1 MTYYVW
7 FALFAII
14 TYIVVSDKNVSDAFV
29 YIFDI
34 TKNRIARQIWWFK
47 NNPKTPWVK
56 YSMWRRSWKLAKELQ
71 KELNSSSNN
80 ERV

>member
-34 TKNRIARQIWWFK
+34 TKNNIIKQIWWLK
-47 NNPKTPWVK
+47 NNPRTPWAK
-56 YSMWRRSWKLAKELQ
+56 YLMWRRSNQLAKELMD
-71 KELNSSSNN
+71 ELQSKNK
-80 ERV
+80 

>member
-14 TYIVVSDKNVSDAFV
+14 TYIAVSDKNVSDAFV

-34 TKNRIARQIWWFK
+34 TKNNIIKQIWWLK
-47 NNPKTPWVK
+47 NNPRTPWAK
-56 YSMWRRSWKLAKELQ
+56 YSMWRRSNQLAKELMD
-71 KELNSSSNN
+71 ELQSKNK
-80 ERV
+80 

>member
-34 TKNRIARQIWWFK
+34 TKNNIIKQIWWLK
-47 NNPKTPWVK
+47 NNPANPVVK
-56 YSMWRRSWKLAKELQ
+56 YLMWRRSIKLAEELQ
-71 KELNSSSNN
+71 KEFESRNN
-80 ERV
+80 E

>member
-34 TKNRIARQIWWFK
+34 TKNNIIKQIWWLK
-47 NNPKTPWVK
+47 NNPRTPWAK
-56 YSMWRRSWKLAKELQ
+56 YQMWKRSNQLAKDLMEELQ
-71 KELNSSSNN
+71 SKK
-80 ERV
+80 

>member
-14 TYIVVSDKNVSDAFV
+14 TYIIVSDKNVSDALV

-34 TKNRIARQIWWFK
+34 VKNNIIKQIWWLK
-47 NNPKTPWVK
+47 NNPRNPIVK
-56 YSMWRRSWKLAKELQ
+56 YLMWRRSIKLAEELQ
-71 KELNSSSNN
+71 KEIENKNN
-80 ERV
+80 E